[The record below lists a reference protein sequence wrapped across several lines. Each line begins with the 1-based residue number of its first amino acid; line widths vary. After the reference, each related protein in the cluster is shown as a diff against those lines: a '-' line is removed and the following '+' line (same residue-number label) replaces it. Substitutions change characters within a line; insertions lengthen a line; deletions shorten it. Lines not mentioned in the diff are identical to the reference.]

1 MLETALKLLE
11 KIEESGYRAYIVGG
25 FVRDYLLGTT
35 STDVDVTTNATP
47 KALKEI
53 FPDATLTNQEY
64 GAVSLWNNSIRFE
77 ITTFRKECNYL
88 DHRRPDVIEY
98 VDSLEE
104 DIRRR
109 DFTINT
115 LCMDAKGEI
124 VDLLDGKKDLECRL
138 IRTVGD
144 PVVRFQED
152 SLRILRAI
160 RFATTLHFTL
170 SKEILR
176 AIRKTRK
183 LLRSLSYQR
192 KREELDKIFTS
203 SNAKEGIRLL
213 RTLGLDKELELSRL
227 KKVTSYDDLMG
238 IWAVLNVMDRY
249 PFNKNEKQLIK
260 EINAARREN
269 NLAPTTLYRY
279 GLYINTVAASIKG
292 ISKKEIIEA
301 FQKLPIEKRQD
312 LDITSEEIT
321 RALGRKPGP
330 YLKEVYDTLINEVLK
345 GTIPNEKQAL
355 LIYCQNHFE

>member
-1 MLETALKLLE
+1 MQETALKLLE
-11 KIEESGYRAYIVGG
+11 KMEEAGYHAYIVGG
-25 FVRDYLLGTT
+25 FVRDFLLGVS
-35 STDVDVTTNATP
+35 STDIDITTNATP

-64 GAVSLWNNSIRFE
+64 GAVSLWSNSIRFE
-77 ITTFRKECNYL
+77 ITTFRREFNYL

-104 DIRRR
+104 DLKRR

-115 LCMDAKGEI
+115 LCMNSKGEI
-124 VDLLDGKKDLECRL
+124 IDLLEGKKDLENHL

-160 RFATTLHFTL
+160 RFATTLNFSL
-170 SKEILR
+170 SKDLLK

-183 LLRSLSYQR
+183 LLRNLSYQR

-203 SNAKEGIRLL
+203 SNAKEGVRLL
-213 RTLGLDKELELSRL
+213 RTLGLDKELELPRL

-238 IWAVLNVMDRY
+238 IWAVLNVTDRY

-260 EINAARREN
+260 EINAARMEN
-269 NLAPTTLYRY
+269 NLAPITLYRY
-279 GLYINTVAASIKG
+279 GLYINTVAGSIKG

-312 LDITSEEIT
+312 LDVTTEEIT
-321 RALGRKPGP
+321 SALGKNPGP
-330 YLKEVYDTLINEVLK
+330 YLKEVYDELIEEVLK
-345 GTIPNEKQAL
+345 GTLPNEKQNL
-355 LIYCQNHFE
+355 LIYCRNHFE